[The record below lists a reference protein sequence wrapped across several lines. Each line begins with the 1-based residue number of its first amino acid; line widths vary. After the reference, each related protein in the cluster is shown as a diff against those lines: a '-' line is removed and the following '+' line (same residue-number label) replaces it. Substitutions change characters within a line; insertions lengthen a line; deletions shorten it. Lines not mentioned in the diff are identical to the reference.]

1 MEMLMKSVQ
10 LRPSDPAPITLR
22 SLLSASVSH
31 RVFAVLL
38 VLFIAAV
45 TIASTMGAR
54 QLNGGANLIMAPGH
68 PGLEPAL
75 Y

>member
-10 LRPSDPAPITLR
+10 LRPSDHAPITLR

-54 QLNGGANLIMAPGH
+54 PLNSGANLIMAPGQ

>member
-1 MEMLMKSVQ
+1 MKSVQ

-54 QLNGGANLIMAPGH
+54 QLNGGAKANLIMAPGH